1 MELLVKV
8 GPELGPI
15 SSTGPSMATD
25 GTPCSSAGLP
35 VGEYVNTSGSL
46 VPSSHEQY
54 TIIQYNRE
62 TTGRPFNDVE
72 E

>member
-15 SSTGPSMATD
+15 SSTGPSMPRMELLVA
-25 GTPCSSAGLP
+25 PGLN
-35 VGEYVNTSGSL
+35 GEYVNTSGSL